1 KQHGISASTV
11 DKALAKPKPDAS
23 TPTKP
28 KQTRK
33 TQPKE
38 PIEPEPA
45 YNGPVSQLQING
57 NVPKTVEWW
66 AAECNLAQAH
76 LRIARDGLRLAK
88 EQVEL
93 KAKAKEQKQERQ
105 RLRDLTT

>member
-1 KQHGISASTV
+1 MYTGFRRAVLNS
-11 DKALAKPKPDAS
+11 KPDAS

-76 LRIARDGLRLAK
+76 LRIARDGLRLVKEREQLKRAK
-88 EQVEL
+88 
-93 KAKAKEQKQERQ
+93 KARDLQKQ
-105 RLRDLTT
+105 RD